1 MIERFIS
8 QHSKGELMAMLENV
22 AENIAE
28 NIARNTVNLSGN
40 SEGIFIVLLLA
51 LFHLFLFILTAKREE
66 KL

>member
-1 MIERFIS
+1 
-8 QHSKGELMAMLENV
+8 MAMLENV